1 MCVCVCI
8 TDDTA
13 STNIYDQNLQI
24 VIVVDQ
30 ENKSQ
35 LLSFGTLIDK
45 TTNGFYEYFNA
56 LKNLH
61 HRSPRIFVVDRSY
74 PQLMALKM
82 VYPESIIVFCHIHI
96 RRDLEKYFK
105 IEDDIIKYWQIMNKD
120 IRNAKDLVEI
130 IEKRISESQNFHGR
144 EALMELLNTQEHWNP
159 LLLIQKGCFM
169 NWNTN
174 RAEGFFGTFKQN
186 YGYKRVTLT
195 KLFKNLMTNAKLMLV
210 QSLNS
215 QKQTI
220 NFYNEFPCFIKDDIS
235 YIGKLALD
243 IISHEYN
250 EYLNFNDNFP
260 YCALCYL
267 RTVYPEFAL
276 PCRHTFQNM
285 NIPLSKSILNIR
297 YLRYDNKPLLDEN
310 CQIEQTIHIEQSWEY
325 SDLMAKISPYASIA
339 NKSDSVKKIFSET
352 IARLEETKTLGNES
366 MRYSPT

>member
-1 MCVCVCI
+1 MRAQPSFHVALCVCVC
-8 TDDTA
+8 
-13 STNIYDQNLQI
+13 
-24 VIVVDQ
+24 V
-30 ENKSQ
+30 
-35 LLSFGTLIDK
+35 
-45 TTNGFYEYFNA
+45 
-56 LKNLH
+56 
-61 HRSPRIFVVDRSY
+61 
-74 PQLMALKM
+74 
-82 VYPESIIVFCHIHI
+82 
-96 RRDLEKYFK
+96 
-105 IEDDIIKYWQIMNKD
+105 
-120 IRNAKDLVEI
+120 
-130 IEKRISESQNFHGR
+130 
-144 EALMELLNTQEHWNP
+144 
-159 LLLIQKGCFM
+159 
-169 NWNTN
+169 
-174 RAEGFFGTFKQN
+174 TFKQN

-297 YLRYDNKPLLDEN
+297 YLRYDNN
-310 CQIEQTIHIEQSWEY
+310 HY
-325 SDLMAKISPYASIA
+325 
-339 NKSDSVKKIFSET
+339 
-352 IARLEETKTLGNES
+352 
-366 MRYSPT
+366 